1 MLVKNVM
8 VLIVLP
14 KSHKWRI
21 SNYLM
26 IMIKNL
32 KFGKVNNVV
41 KEQLKSD
48 IEQTKNN
55 NKVFVSADKCR
66 NTWSYKKKNKKSY

>member
-14 KSHKWRI
+14 KLHKWHI

-32 KFGKVNNVV
+32 KFGKVNDVLQ
-41 KEQLKSD
+41 EQLKSD

-66 NTWSYKKKNKKSY
+66 NT

>member
-14 KSHKWRI
+14 KSHKWQI
-21 SNYLM
+21 WNYLM

-41 KEQLKSD
+41 QEQLKSD

-66 NTWSYKKKNKKSY
+66 NT

>member
-14 KSHKWRI
+14 KLHKWHI

-32 KFGKVNNVV
+32 KFGKVNNVLQ
-41 KEQLKSD
+41 EQLKSD

-66 NTWSYKKKNKKSY
+66 NT

>member
-32 KFGKVNNVV
+32 KFGKVNDVLQ
-41 KEQLKSD
+41 EQLKSD

-66 NTWSYKKKNKKSY
+66 NT

>member
-14 KSHKWRI
+14 KLHKWHI

-41 KEQLKSD
+41 QEQLKSD

-55 NKVFVSADKCR
+55 DKVFVSADKCR
-66 NTWSYKKKNKKSY
+66 NT

>member
-14 KSHKWRI
+14 KSHKWHI

-41 KEQLKSD
+41 QEQLKSD

-66 NTWSYKKKNKKSY
+66 NT

>member
-14 KSHKWRI
+14 KSHKWHI
-21 SNYLM
+21 WNYLM

-32 KFGKVNNVV
+32 KFGKVNNVLQ
-41 KEQLKSD
+41 EQLKSD

-66 NTWSYKKKNKKSY
+66 NT

>member
-66 NTWSYKKKNKKSY
+66 NT

>member
-14 KSHKWRI
+14 KSHKWHI
-21 SNYLM
+21 WNYLM

-41 KEQLKSD
+41 QEQLKSD

-66 NTWSYKKKNKKSY
+66 NT

>member
-14 KSHKWRI
+14 KSHKWQI
-21 SNYLM
+21 WNYLM

-32 KFGKVNNVV
+32 KFGKVNNVLQ
-41 KEQLKSD
+41 EQLKSD

-66 NTWSYKKKNKKSY
+66 NT